1 MPTTEIH
8 WQFDPYVAVE
18 LKDDSGRTLGFQVF
32 LPPDSKPLHD
42 GLLATLDEARNF
54 ISAHH
59 AKESLKKLAEHSH
72 DTDSSGCTP

>member
-8 WQFDPYVAVE
+8 WQSHPYVVVE

-42 GLLATLDEARNF
+42 GLLATLEKARKF
-54 ISAHH
+54 IGAHR
-59 AKESLKKLAEHSH
+59 AQESLKKPADDSP
-72 DTDSSGCTP
+72 DNDSSDYGP

>member
-8 WQFDPYVAVE
+8 WQSHPYVVVE

-42 GLLATLDEARNF
+42 GLLATLEKARKF
-54 ISAHH
+54 IGAHRDQ
-59 AKESLKKLAEHSH
+59 ESLGGFKSEVQH
-72 DTDSSGCTP
+72 PWIQ